1 MKVQPRAARAV
12 PAPILILAAMV
23 SIQLG
28 AGLAKY
34 LFEIIGASTAA
45 SVRLAFAGAIALL
58 LWRPSLRV
66 DRAALPGI
74 TGLGVAVAGMNLCF
88 YAAIE
93 RIPLG
98 MAVALDF
105 LGPLTVA
112 VIASRRP
119 RDLVW
124 TVVAGL
130 GVLMMVKTGGP
141 VSWTGV
147 LFAIA
152 AGAGWGAYIACS
164 EVVGRHTSG
173 HDGLA
178 LAMAFGGL
186 LVLPVAFANASPAL
200 FDPLVLA
207 ALAVVAVLSSLVP
220 HAIEL
225 EALRRISA
233 ATFGVLM
240 SLEPAV
246 AAAAGLLLLGEDLA
260 LVQCAGIGLVI
271 IASAGAS
278 GTGSTKAPEPQ
289 RYLEPVPI

>member
-1 MKVQPRAARAV
+1 
-12 PAPILILAAMV
+12 
-23 SIQLG
+23 
-28 AGLAKY
+28 
-34 LFEIIGASTAA
+34 
-45 SVRLAFAGAIALL
+45 
-58 LWRPSLRV
+58 
-66 DRAALPGI
+66 
-74 TGLGVAVAGMNLCF
+74 
-88 YAAIE
+88 
-93 RIPLG
+93 
-98 MAVALDF
+98 MAVTLDF

-119 RDLVW
+119 RDLMW
-124 TVVAGL
+124 TLVAGL
-130 GVLMMVKTGGP
+130 GVLLMMMKTGGS

-152 AGAGWGAYIACS
+152 AGAGWGAYITCS

-233 ATFGVLM
+233 ATVGVLM

-246 AAAAGLLLLGEDLA
+246 AAAAGLLCSAKISRSFSAPVSASSSSPRRVLPAVIRRKLLSHNGIWSRCRSRDS
-260 LVQCAGIGLVI
+260 VAGHCNRR
-271 IASAGAS
+271 SS
-278 GTGSTKAPEPQ
+278 GSRPCS
-289 RYLEPVPI
+289 

>member
-34 LFEIIGASTAA
+34 LFEIIGAGTAA

-58 LWRPSLRV
+58 LWRPSLPV

-74 TGLGVAVAGMNLCF
+74 IGLGVAVAGMNLCF

-98 MAVALDF
+98 VAVTLDF

-124 TVVAGL
+124 TVVAGSRPRRDCFCSA
-130 GVLMMVKTGGP
+130 KISRSFSAR
-141 VSWTGV
+141 VS
-147 LFAIA
+147 
-152 AGAGWGAYIACS
+152 
-164 EVVGRHTSG
+164 
-173 HDGLA
+173 
-178 LAMAFGGL
+178 
-186 LVLPVAFANASPAL
+186 ASSSSPRRGFRQW
-200 FDPLVLA
+200 FDE
-207 ALAVVAVLSSLVP
+207 SS
-220 HAIEL
+220 
-225 EALRRISA
+225 
-233 ATFGVLM
+233 
-240 SLEPAV
+240 
-246 AAAAGLLLLGEDLA
+246 
-260 LVQCAGIGLVI
+260 
-271 IASAGAS
+271 
-278 GTGSTKAPEPQ
+278 
-289 RYLEPVPI
+289 